1 MTLVAES
8 VKDKIKRLSGTFYND
23 DDNLIIE
30 IVKATMSHFNRY
42 TNVPANQEI
51 EERYSFIIVDVAS
64 RFYAERRKRF
74 TYDEAKAHFEKFL
87 PILKEDFTF
96 TVKGI
101 AKRGEQWS
109 AWMK

>member
-8 VKDKIKRLSGTFYND
+8 VKDKIKHLSGTFYND
-23 DDNLIIE
+23 DDNLIVE
-30 IVKATMSHFNRY
+30 IVQATMSHFNRY
-42 TNVPANQEI
+42 TNVPVHQEI
-51 EERYSFIIVDVAS
+51 DEGYSFIIVDVAS
-64 RFYAERRKRF
+64 RFYAERRRRF
-74 TYDEAKAHFEKFL
+74 TYEESKTHFEKFL

-96 TVKGI
+96 EVKGI